1 MKDIINS
8 LTMKELEQI
17 TYRALQKSF
26 SQVMAKTLIDLQGK
40 ALSNHKVK
48 SLPHYGCILL
58 VNRRQYLSKP
68 QVYSPKPKV
77 S

>member
-26 SQVMAKTLIDLQGK
+26 SQVMAQTLLELDEAI
-40 ALSNHKVK
+40 ALGRDKK
-48 SLPHYGCILL
+48 GFI
-58 VNRRQYLSKP
+58 
-68 QVYSPKPKV
+68 
-77 S
+77 